1 MSALKS
7 NQQITNF
14 LKRSPQ
20 SDSVDDTNPP
30 PAKRSRLGDPAVTL
44 TAAELRAASKDDLVA
59 HIIVLQ
65 KEIKKPAEEAPAPK
79 SMTPEQI
86 TAKVDNARK
95 MMISGIK
102 SQMKVY
108 PCRRRELSIVE
119 TLLQK
124 RWCEVYLQR
133 LRT

>member
-30 PAKRSRLGDPAVTL
+30 PAKRYRLGDPTVTL
-44 TAAELRAASKDDLVA
+44 TAAELRAASKDELVA
-59 HIIVLQ
+59 HIILLQ
-65 KEIKKPAEEAPAPK
+65 KEIKKPAKEAPAPTP
-79 SMTPEQI
+79 MTPEQI
-86 TAKVDNARK
+86 TAKVENTRN
-95 MMISGIK
+95 MMIAGIK

-108 PCRRRELSIVE
+108 P
-119 TLLQK
+119 
-124 RWCEVYLQR
+124 
-133 LRT
+133 